1 MQDNAKQ
8 DFILIWLV
16 TYAFRVAHSYA
27 KPRPSP
33 SGVDFCQKIDF
44 HHVFTLSL
52 PQPVPYSRPSMFAT
66 SWGQPAKSCILG
78 DECPHSLAAVS
89 VLNACQSDTN
99 NLGMLVKFNIHLAL
113 RFYGSARLQ

>member
-52 PQPVPYSRPSMFAT
+52 PQPIPNS
-66 SWGQPAKSCILG
+66 QPLHVCYFLG
-78 DECPHSLAAVS
+78 AA
-89 VLNACQSDTN
+89 
-99 NLGMLVKFNIHLAL
+99 GEIMYF
-113 RFYGSARLQ
+113 RR